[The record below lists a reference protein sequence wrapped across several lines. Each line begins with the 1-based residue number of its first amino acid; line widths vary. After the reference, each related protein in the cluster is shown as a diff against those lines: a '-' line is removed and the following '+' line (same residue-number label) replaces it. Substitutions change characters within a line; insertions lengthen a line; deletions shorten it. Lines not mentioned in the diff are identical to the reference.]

1 MRASEDPTPSSTEKR
16 EAYQQKLH
24 MKEMTASKRCQFC
37 VYMIELQ

>member
-24 MKEMTASKRCQFC
+24 MKEMTASNVVSLSVC
-37 VYMIELQ
+37 I